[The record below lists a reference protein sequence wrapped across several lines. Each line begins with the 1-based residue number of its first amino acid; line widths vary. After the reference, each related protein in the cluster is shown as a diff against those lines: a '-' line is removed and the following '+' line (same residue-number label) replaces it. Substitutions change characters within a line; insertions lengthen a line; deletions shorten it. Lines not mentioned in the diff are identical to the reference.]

1 MFGFFQITA
10 LRPENPY
17 CLFPDS
23 KNVYAKNVYAK
34 NVYDLIV
41 IGAGPAGLNAA
52 IYAKRAGLSVVV
64 LEKMGAG
71 GAIAKSWEVENY
83 LGFPN
88 IKGAELAEKFAEHS
102 AKYSEIKI
110 FEEIERVERR
120 KDSAFKIKTSGR
132 EYEGRAIV
140 IATGSSYKKLDV
152 PGETKF
158 NGKGVSYCAICDGFF
173 FKGKRVAVIGGGNT
187 ATTEAAYLHDTGCDV
202 TLIHRRDALRAE
214 HAVQKMVFDRK
225 IKAAWDTVVMEIK
238 GGKKVSGLRL
248 KNVKTGAESD
258 MAVEGV
264 FVAVGEEPQNEI
276 AKALGTE
283 LNEQGYVKTDRR
295 QRTNVPF
302 VYAAG
307 DITGGLKQ
315 LIVAAAQGAVA
326 ATSAWEDLKK

>member
-1 MFGFFQITA
+1 
-10 LRPENPY
+10 
-17 CLFPDS
+17 
-23 KNVYAKNVYAK
+23 VYAKNVYAK

-83 LGFPN
+83 LGFPS
-88 IKGAELAEKFAEHS
+88 IKGAELAEKFAEHGT
-102 AKYSEIKI
+102 KYAEIRI
-110 FEEIERVERR
+110 FEEIERAERR
-120 KDSAFKIKTSGR
+120 ILVPSSDGTGFRTGDACSRKDGAFAVKTSGR

-187 ATTEAAYLHDTGCDV
+187 AITEAAYLHDAGCDV